1 MAEADVAIIGGTGIG
16 PRLAALGGE
25 ARRTAGLEW
34 TLIDVDGLKVGLVQ
48 RHSAGHK
55 VPPHRVDYVGMAQA
69 LREIGVQGCLASA
82 AVGSLHADW
91 APETLAVCTDFLDLT
106 CRRLTL
112 FHDTVVHTPFAVPF
126 PLAGALNTAC
136 LAVPVKARGECVYV
150 GLDGP
155 RYETPA
161 EIRMLRTFGGDVVG
175 MTASSEA
182 IVMREAGVDYG
193 CLAVVTNLGC
203 GLGESVPHH
212 GEVVDVMQ
220 TVGQTVVDVLLAA
233 ARLVP

>member
-25 ARRTAGLEW
+25 ERRTESLDW
-34 TLIDVDGLKVGLVQ
+34 RRIDVDGLKVALVQ

-55 VPPHRVDYVGMAQA
+55 VPPHRVDYVGISRA
-69 LREIGVQGCLASA
+69 LQSIGVKGCLASA
-82 AVGSLHADW
+82 AVGSLRADW

-126 PLAGALNTAC
+126 PLASALSEASGAYSME
-136 LAVPVKARGECVYV
+136 VRPECVYV

-161 EIRMLRTFGGDVVG
+161 EIRMLQALGGDVVG

-220 TVGQTVVDVLLAA
+220 SVGSRVVDVLLAA